1 MDDRAAMAVVVP
13 GQRDAAT
20 NHPLA
25 GDAVHLL
32 ADRPHEVTPTTRGD
46 VVTEPGCV
54 QVTQQLHHRRVAAG
68 QVGAA
73 QGGMLGA
80 AQEPVGLG
88 LEVLHGDAG
97 ERLQHPG
104 G

>member
-1 MDDRAAMAVVVP
+1 
-13 GQRDAAT
+13 
-20 NHPLA
+20 
-25 GDAVHLL
+25 
-32 ADRPHEVTPTTRGD
+32 
-46 VVTEPGCV
+46 
-54 QVTQQLHHRRVAAG
+54 
-68 QVGAA
+68 
-73 QGGMLGA
+73 MLGA